1 MIQMTLVEHN
11 LNELAEHLYLMDK
24 GVRNCFMM
32 LLHGKDYYY
41 DPYNDY
47 NYLEDFVTS
56 IVSRGFKYKFIE
68 FDSDGEPFMDL
79 FVYRYD
85 HQFEMYKVSEIL
97 KRNNSRKVRR
107 AGQYIMGKLLGYS
120 DRNMEEYLNEIIHDG
135 PTTVKVELEDDWL
148 DGHYVKSLD
157 VEEILGADDDDEDE
171 TVQESDKD

>member
-1 MIQMTLVEHN
+1 MTLVE
-11 LNELAEHLYLMDK
+11 LNQAELDEHLYLMDK

-32 LLHGKDYYY
+32 LLHEKDYYY
-41 DPYNDY
+41 DPENDY

-56 IVSRGFKYKFIE
+56 IVSRRFKYKFIE
-68 FDSDGEPFMDL
+68 FECDDEPFIDL

-120 DRNMEEYLNEIIHDG
+120 DKNMEQFLNEIIHDG
-135 PTTVKVELEDDWL
+135 PTITKVELEDDWL
-148 DGHYVKSLD
+148 DGHYVKALN
-157 VEEILGADDDDEDE
+157 VEEILGADDDDDE
-171 TVQESDKD
+171 TVQESNKD